1 LLAADPI
8 AIDEL
13 GKEGAIDAARRAQ
26 IDIFD
31 DCGRRSE
38 ANFRRTMSLLF
49 SRSVASRS
57 IIRPSRCS
65 KVSAVTSGWR
75 C

>member
-1 LLAADPI
+1 MRADRHLQTI
-8 AIDEL
+8 AV
-13 GKEGAIDAARRAQ
+13 
-26 IDIFD
+26 
-31 DCGRRSE
+31 CRSE

-49 SRSVASRS
+49 LSLGCFA
-57 IIRPSRCS
+57 IDHQAERCS